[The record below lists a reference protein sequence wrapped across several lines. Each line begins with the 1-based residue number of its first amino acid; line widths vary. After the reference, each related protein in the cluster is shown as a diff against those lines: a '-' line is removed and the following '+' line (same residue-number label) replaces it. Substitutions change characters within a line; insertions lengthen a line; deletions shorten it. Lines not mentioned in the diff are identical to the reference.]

1 MSGRYYYRGGRS
13 TRYYRYR
20 NGRYYSRRR
29 YNSTISRARGNMR
42 AAKQQAD
49 QATFTINIPTQIST
63 FCYEDNVAGI
73 DAVYGVRAVNI
84 YDLLR
89 KSEFYKSY
97 ANMYDE
103 FKIDNIKVKL
113 LPTEF
118 KFTVTTG
125 GQNNSGGTY
134 KSVTIYTA
142 WDRTGLNDNQLSL
155 ITTTGNY
162 GDDEIIDGPWA
173 GTKEKYIIGNRV
185 SGSDEDGLYCII
197 GDDITTY
204 SSAESRQINPNTN
217 VSIVRWLR
225 PKTIAEKSQWLS
237 TSSLKEWYRSYD
249 DDDGCYCQIPVWN
262 IKGAADPTVLTP
274 EIQQQIGAGGTKSPI
289 LTNDSP
295 ANSNNPCYL
304 LEDPG
309 IKFKPTLIVGVY
321 PKAEDQGDINIVK
334 FNLEAEVVC
343 TFRGLRKSKV
353 VAA

>member
-1 MSGRYYYRGGRS
+1 MSGRYYYRPGRS

-20 NGRYYSRRR
+20 NGRYYGRRR
-29 YNSTISRARGNMR
+29 YTSTISRARGNMR

-49 QATFTINIPTQIST
+49 QATFTINVPTQIST
-63 FCYEDNVAGI
+63 FCFEDNVAGI

-89 KSEFYKSY
+89 KSEFYKNY

-118 KFTVTTG
+118 KFTVVTG
-125 GQNNSGGTY
+125 KDGGASSY
-134 KSVTIYTA
+134 RSVTVYTA

-155 ITTTGNY
+155 VTTTGDY
-162 GDDEIIDGPWA
+162 DDDAIVNGPWA
-173 GTKEKYIIGNRV
+173 GTASKFIIGDRN
-185 SGSDEDGLYCII
+185 SAGDQDGLYCVI

-217 VSIVRWLR
+217 TSIVRWLR

-237 TSSLKEWYRSYD
+237 TSSLKEWYKTYN
-249 DDDGCYCQIPVWN
+249 DDDGCYCDIPVWN

-274 EIQQQIGAGGTKSPI
+274 EIQQQLGAGGAKQGI
-289 LTNDSP
+289 LTSDSP
-295 ANSNNPCYL
+295 ANSTNPCYL
-304 LEDPG
+304 IEDPG

-321 PKAEDQGDINIVK
+321 PKAENEEDINIVK
-334 FNLEAEVVC
+334 FNLETEVVC